1 MSGVQARSLRFKAAA
16 VGITLG
22 ALAMLSATLLTAG
35 AGAGGDNLLSI
46 EKSDSPDP
54 VQTGDVLTYTITV
67 ENLTMSAV
75 TGVTVE
81 DRLPN
86 SVKFGSANASQGS
99 CERQGRKVT
108 CSLGTLG
115 ASATET
121 VTIRVRPKKAE
132 RISNTA
138 SVASDP
144 ADPIAADNEAT
155 EQTRVNQGPSCGGK
169 AATIVG
175 TPDDDVITGTD
186 RRDVIAAL
194 GGDDQVNSLGGKD
207 AICGKSGKDVLK
219 GKSDNDFVKGG
230 GGRDTGKGGSGDDVI
245 RGGAKRDRL
254 RGGSGDDLLAGGGGN
269 DSCRGGPGIDTLT
282 SC

>member
-1 MSGVQARSLRFKAAA
+1 MSAIQTHPLRFKAAA
-16 VGITLG
+16 VGVTLV
-22 ALAMLSATLLTAG
+22 ALVTLSVTLLTAG
-35 AGAGGDNLLSI
+35 AGAGVNLLSI

-67 ENLTMSAV
+67 DNLTMTAV

-86 SVKFGSANASQGS
+86 SVNFGSANASQGS
-99 CERQGRKVT
+99 CERQGRNVT
-108 CSLGTLG
+108 CTLGTLD

-121 VTIRVRPKKAE
+121 VTIRVRPKRAE

-138 SVASDP
+138 SVSSDP
-144 ADPIAADNEAT
+144 ADPNTADNEAT

-230 GGRDTGKGGSGDDVI
+230 GGRDTGKGGGGDDAI

-269 DSCRGGPGIDTLT
+269 DNCRGGPGVDTLS